1 MKCPR
6 CSRTMREVS
15 RREPTWRD
23 ADKTTEVVYL
33 CRCGRK
39 AAEVTSAA
47 AGACRDLDPSH
58 NAPWGDSTHLRLQ
71 RREGSQKAPS
81 MAALLNVLRDV
92 YSEPPEKPKPTA
104 VRVGQVWEYHNGL
117 GTSCRHTIGDA
128 VGRTGEVGTV
138 SGQWLIASHL
148 ANGVDNTGVGTWRL
162 VSDAP
167 AEPGPLPKP
176 ERVEVGQ
183 RWEWVGVGLTGQMTV
198 VGQRWEWVGDE
209 PTGQMTVVGT
219 ADGGRV
225 FMAENPYGSYY
236 AQRLEEDD
244 DWRYLGGND
253 DT

>member
-1 MKCPR
+1 
-6 CSRTMREVS
+6 
-15 RREPTWRD
+15 
-23 ADKTTEVVYL
+23 
-33 CRCGRK
+33 
-39 AAEVTSAA
+39 
-47 AGACRDLDPSH
+47 
-58 NAPWGDSTHLRLQ
+58 
-71 RREGSQKAPS
+71 

-104 VRVGQVWEYHNGL
+104 VRVGQVWEYSEGQVTVAEFSPG
-117 GTSCRHTIGDA
+117 GTTAIFREQAPS
-128 VGRTGEVGTV
+128 GERYSIVAGTM
-138 SGQWLIASHL
+138 L
-148 ANGVDNTGVGTWRL
+148 AHPAWRFI
-162 VSDAP
+162 SDAP
-167 AEPGPLPKP
+167 AKPEPLPKP
-176 ERVEVGQ
+176 ERVE
-183 RWEWVGVGLTGQMTV
+183 